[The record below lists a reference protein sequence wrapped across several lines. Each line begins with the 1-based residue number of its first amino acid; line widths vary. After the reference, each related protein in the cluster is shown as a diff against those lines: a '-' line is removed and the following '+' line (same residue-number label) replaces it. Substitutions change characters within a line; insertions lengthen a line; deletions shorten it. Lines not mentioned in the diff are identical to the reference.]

1 MTYRRWRTIGTVVA
15 GALILVFL
23 GWSIV
28 DGWERVADYPWELRP
43 GIFAV
48 GLVALFIF
56 YLVSG
61 GAYVGIL
68 ERLHT
73 GRLGRRL
80 SLSIWARSLLGRYVP
95 GNVLMVLGRVVMAR
109 EAGVP
114 VRVTLAATLYEQVLV
129 LAVGAIGGALFLL
142 RYGLDDPP
150 SGVLVV
156 LVLVAA
162 AVVLLHPRIFGPA
175 SAAVLRR
182 VGREPLAALLRG
194 SEVTAFG
201 IWYAL
206 ATVPL
211 AIGLWLVVL
220 GSAGDE
226 AGGPVFLGLAFL
238 LAFAVGMI
246 AFVFPSGI
254 GVREGVLT
262 LALSETLPISVAA
275 TIAVGLRLVITLVE
289 LAFVGAATLAG
300 RRS

>member
-1 MTYRRWRTIGTVVA
+1 V
-15 GALILVFL
+15 LILVFL

-43 GIFAV
+43 GIFAA
-48 GLVALFIF
+48 GLVALLVF
-56 YLVSG
+56 YLISG

-68 ERLHT
+68 ERLHA
-73 GRLGRRL
+73 GHLERKR

-95 GNVLMVLGRVVMAR
+95 GNVLMVLGRVVLAR

-114 VRVTLAATLYEQVLV
+114 VRVTLAATTYEQVLA
-129 LAVGAIGGALFLL
+129 LAVGAVGGALFLL

-150 SGVLVV
+150 AGAPLV

-162 AVVLLHPRIFGPA
+162 SVVLLHPRIFGPA
-175 SAAVLRR
+175 STAVLRR

-201 IWYAL
+201 LWYAL
-206 ATVPL
+206 AAVPL
-211 AIGLWLVVL
+211 GIGLWLVVL

-226 AGGPVFLGLAFL
+226 VGGPVFLGLAFL

-246 AFVFPSGI
+246 AFVFPSGL
-254 GVREGVLT
+254 GVREGVLA
-262 LALSETLPISVAA
+262 LALSQTLPISVAA

-289 LAFVGAATLAG
+289 LAFVGLATVAG